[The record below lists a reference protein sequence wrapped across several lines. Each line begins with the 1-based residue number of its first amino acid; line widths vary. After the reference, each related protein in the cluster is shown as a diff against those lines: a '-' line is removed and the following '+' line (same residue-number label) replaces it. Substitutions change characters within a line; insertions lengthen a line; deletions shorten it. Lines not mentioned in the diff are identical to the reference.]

1 MRPESQR
8 FTGRPLF
15 LPAVLLLLT
24 LLLPQGARADRE
36 HIVHFPNTAYE
47 LNIYKIHGK
56 RPGKTLMLIGGIQGN
71 EPGGFLSA
79 DLYADMRLEKGN
91 LIVVPRANFY
101 SIILNRRG
109 VNGDMNRK
117 FAKEDE
123 PDTMEDRIVR
133 ILKELIGESDYLL
146 NLHDGSGYYHP
157 TYINKWRNPTRFGQ
171 SIIADCETYPVPG
184 TDRVIRL
191 GEMARK
197 VMEAVNP
204 QIANELHRFHFMNT
218 RTGEKESHHRE
229 QRMSATYYAL
239 TQHHIPAFG
248 VETSKFLPS
257 VDLKVRYHNLIIN
270 EFKRLFGIVPESPGM
285 FLDTP
290 VLKYLIVSVNGR
302 TPIVV
307 KDGEALELAAGD
319 RIHVSHVEANYERG
333 LSLDILGVGDL
344 NDFRQDFRIVRNTS
358 IIVRKDNHTFGEI
371 PVHLVRKSAAGTA
384 PASAGPSTAPA
395 ERVERVDGFVVAAHG
410 GKRWLADGETLE
422 LVRGDT
428 LEIVDIVPS
437 MGPERVTVN
446 FKGFVGD
453 REHNTGEDRGYRI
466 QTDEKTLMGR
476 YALNKKGNLYEVLV
490 TRNVDEEVIGRLL
503 VRLLPPEL
511 SFLLLR
517 LDGGRIV
524 GLRPGDNLSLA
535 GVEAICLEDVRT
547 NLFREDRVCLR
558 VNGHT
563 LRRGEKVSVAK
574 LRGNRRDLGKA
585 AVVRNGSSVLGEV
598 YLTAD

>member
-1 MRPESQR
+1 MRPEPRR
-8 FTGRPLF
+8 FHHR
-15 LPAVLLLLT
+15 
-24 LLLPQGARADRE
+24 LLLPALLCVLLNVCLTQGALANRE

-56 RPGKTLMLIGGIQGN
+56 QPGKTLMLIGGIQGN

-101 SIILNRRG
+101 SIILNQRG

-133 ILKELIGESDYLL
+133 ILKELISESDYLL

-157 TYINKWRNPTRFGQ
+157 TYINKWRNPMRFGQ
-171 SIIADCETYPVPG
+171 SIIADCETYQVPG
-184 TDRVIRL
+184 EDRVIPL
-191 GEMARK
+191 GDMARK

-204 QIANELHRFHFMNT
+204 QIENELHRFHFMNT
-218 RTGEKESHHRE
+218 RTGEKESRHRE

-239 TQHHIPAFG
+239 TQQHIPAFG

-270 EFKRLFGIVPESPGM
+270 EFKRMFGIIPESPGLV
-285 FLDTP
+285 LDPP
-290 VLKYLIVSVNGR
+290 VLKYLVVSVNGN

-307 KDGEALELAAGD
+307 KENESLQIAAGD

-333 LSLDILGVGDL
+333 LSLDILGAGDL
-344 NDFRQDFRIVRNTS
+344 NDFRKDFRIVRNTS
-358 IIVRKDNHTFGEI
+358 IIVRKDNQTFAEI
-371 PVHLVRKSAAGTA
+371 PVRLVQRPASETGTA
-384 PASAGPSTAPA
+384 PAAPA
-395 ERVERVDGFVVAAHG
+395 AAEADRVERVDGFVVETRG
-410 GKRWLADGETLE
+410 VKRWLADGETLD

-453 REHNTGEDRGYRI
+453 RENNTGEDRGFRI
-466 QTDEKTLMGR
+466 HTDEKSLMGR
-476 YALNKKGNLYEVLV
+476 YALNKQGDLYEVLA
-490 TRNVDEEVIGRLL
+490 TRNADEKVIGRML

-517 LDGGRIV
+517 LDERRIV

-535 GVEAICLEDVRT
+535 GVERICLEEVRT
-547 NLFREDRVCLR
+547 NLHREDRVCLR
-558 VNGHT
+558 INGHT
-563 LRRGEKVSVAK
+563 LRKGEKASVAA
-574 LRGNRRDLGKA
+574 LRGSRKDLGKA
-585 AVVRNGSSVLGEV
+585 VVGNGSSVLGEV

>member
-1 MRPESQR
+1 MRPEPRR
-8 FTGRPLF
+8 FTVLPAF

-24 LLLPQGARADRE
+24 VLLPQGARADRE

-47 LNIYKIHGK
+47 LNVYKIHGK

-133 ILKELIGESDYLL
+133 ILKELISESDYLL

-171 SIIADCETYPVPG
+171 SIIADCETYQVPG

-191 GEMARK
+191 GEMARE
-197 VMEAVNP
+197 VTAAVNP

-218 RTGEKESHHRE
+218 RTGENESPHRE

-270 EFKRLFGIVPESPGM
+270 AFKRLFGIVPESPGM
-285 FLDTP
+285 FLEPP
-290 VLKYLIVSVNGR
+290 VLKYLIVSVNGN

-307 KDGEALELAAGD
+307 KDGEALEIAAGD

-333 LSLDILGVGDL
+333 LSLDILGAGDL
-344 NDFRQDFRIVRNTS
+344 NDIRKDFRIVRNTS

-371 PVHLVRKSAAGTA
+371 SVRLVRKSAARTA
-384 PASAGPSTAPA
+384 RASAGPSAAPA
-395 ERVERVDGFVVAAHG
+395 EQVERVDGFVVAARG

-446 FKGFVGD
+446 FKGFVGN
-453 REHNTGEDRGYRI
+453 REYNTGEDRGFRI
-466 QTDEKTLMGR
+466 QTDGKALMVR
-476 YALNKKGNLYEVLV
+476 YALNKEGNLYEVLA
-490 TRNVDEEVIGRLL
+490 TRNSDEKVIGRLL
-503 VRLLPPEL
+503 VRLLPAEL

-517 LDGGRIV
+517 LDGGRMV

-563 LRRGEKVSVAK
+563 LERGEKVPVARLK
-574 LRGNRRDLGKA
+574 GNRSDLGA
-585 AVVRNGSSVLGEV
+585 AVVGNGSSVLGEV